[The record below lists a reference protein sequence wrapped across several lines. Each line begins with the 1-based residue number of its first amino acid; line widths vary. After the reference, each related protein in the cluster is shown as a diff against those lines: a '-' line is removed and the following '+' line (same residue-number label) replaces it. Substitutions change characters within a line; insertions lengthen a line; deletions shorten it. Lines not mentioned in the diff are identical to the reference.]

1 MRERLAAAAAGAL
14 EPDELRRVEAHAAE
28 CDQCAAELQMLY
40 ATAAGLAALPMPKV
54 PAGLSGRTKA
64 RVRARAGAAAE
75 DRMSG
80 AIVVFLVL
88 FAWTLVLMPWIVGQ
102 MGGGSW
108 MVIGWGLRNPV
119 MWLGATTLLAWVT
132 GGAVALVLLWPR
144 EREGRIG

>member
-1 MRERLAAAAAGAL
+1 
-14 EPDELRRVEAHAAE
+14 
-28 CDQCAAELQMLY
+28 
-40 ATAAGLAALPMPKV
+40 MPNV
-54 PAGLSGRTKA
+54 PAGLAGRAKA
-64 RVRARAGAAAE
+64 RVRARAGSAAE

-102 MGGGSW
+102 VGGGSW